1 MYNPLQRIARE
12 RIAPTEIDSYF
23 RQIIQGYVHDMGAA
37 MEGGIGGHAG
47 IFSNSMDV
55 AKIMQLY
62 LQKNYGNRQYFS
74 KNIHDFNTCYFALT
88 IEGSRF

>member
-1 MYNPLQRIARE
+1 
-12 RIAPTEIDSYF
+12 
-23 RQIIQGYVHDMGAA
+23 MGAA

-62 LQKNYGNRQYFS
+62 LQKEIMEID
-74 KNIHDFNTCYFALT
+74 NISLKKHSVTLILVIFALKA
-88 IEGSRF
+88 IEE

>member
-23 RQIIQGYVHDMGAA
+23 RHQVIQGYVHDMGAA

-62 LQKNYGNRQYFS
+62 LQKEIMEIDNIS
-74 KNIHDFNTCYFALT
+74 LKNIQ
-88 IEGSRF
+88 